1 MTPFTIP
8 MTDLITIVSTV
19 ARDSFAPQRAAKRT
33 SGTFG
38 LTVHMPFGADD
49 HVYRHNPLGVA
60 A

>member
-1 MTPFTIP
+1 MTPFTVP
-8 MTDLITIVSTV
+8 TTDLISTV
-19 ARDSFAPQRAAKRT
+19 ARETFAPQHAAKRIG
-33 SGTFG
+33 STFG